1 MGRLS
6 SVGTHLHFITQH
18 QFCEI
23 FVCTLA
29 TPSRAP
35 PSFRLKVRTLA
46 LPGAGQMKAKRE
58 GEMMGGQRAEEWRW
72 PEHPAHT
79 APSVLIRRVSS
90 RYSTAAWRDF
100 LGSIAS
106 SVFCKAVK
114 EGSERVPQVRPHTG
128 TILPGGRPC
137 LSDPLGWCRTGASN
151 KRC

>member
-6 SVGTHLHFITQH
+6 SVGTHLHFNPAPILRNICLHACHTFTCPTKFQTQSQDAGTPRGRPDEGQEGGGDDGGTVGRGVEVAKAPRTH
-18 QFCEI
+18 SAFC
-23 FVCTLA
+23 
-29 TPSRAP
+29 S
-35 PSFRLKVRTLA
+35 
-46 LPGAGQMKAKRE
+46 
-58 GEMMGGQRAEEWRW
+58 
-72 PEHPAHT
+72 H
-79 APSVLIRRVSS
+79 RRVSS
-90 RYSTAAWRDF
+90 RYSTAAWRNF

-114 EGSERVPQVRPHTG
+114 EGSESVPQVRPHTG